1 MATRV
6 GFEKSLIVTTH
17 ESNLLSNKLL
27 RKDEIWFVAK
37 TAEGSSLYSLED
49 YKVKFDENIMRDY
62 LLGRFKG
69 VPSLGDR
76 DMVELK
82 LNK

>member
-1 MATRV
+1 
-6 GFEKSLIVTTH
+6 
-17 ESNLLSNKLL
+17 L
-27 RKDEIWFVAK
+27 RKDEIWFVTK
-37 TAEGSSLYSLED
+37 TTEGSSLYSLED

-76 DMVELK
+76 DMVELN
-82 LNK
+82 LN